1 MHGPR
6 YAMSVHDTC
15 GAKIKNGKDKEMF
28 KTRCCKGQY
37 ISPGTVFLD
46 GVPETT

>member
-1 MHGPR
+1 MHVPR

-28 KTRCCKGQY
+28 NLV
-37 ISPGTVFLD
+37 TVFLD